1 MAYWEEGRAMSN
13 LIVATEIAGASVYG
27 VRQMQYT
34 VNGVSN
40 QDFATALT
48 AAAFKQSVAIE
59 DAAGSF
65 VSVVRKRQQKV
76 NDLGD
81 VLAVLAKAVAS
92 MKPKDGQSSDKSD
105 ADNALITAAEK
116 ADLYGIGIPLTDG
129 NKITRGNALTAQN
142 DIQYALDVE
151 DNNLQ
156 QDTVSLQSLL
166 TKRDN
171 AFSNAAKIVKKSL
184 NASAA
189 VIGNIG

>member
-13 LIVATEIAGASVYG
+13 LIVANEIAGASVYG

>member
-1 MAYWEEGRAMSN
+1 MSN
-13 LIVATEIAGASVYG
+13 LIVANEIAGASVYG

>member
-13 LIVATEIAGASVYG
+13 LIVANEIAGASVYG

-151 DNNLQ
+151 DNTLQ